1 MELSGV
7 AIWEPAHAIPL
18 RRSGQSAAPMLVIGE
33 VPSSLVPAGG
43 EREGLS
49 HLGAP
54 PGQGSVAG
62 KGPREKEARTQ
73 ERLNVPEVASGM
85 QTAHLKVAMLK
96 RKRGQ
101 RSTVQ
106 G

>member
-33 VPSSLVPAGG
+33 VQSSLVPTGG

-54 PGQGSVAG
+54 PGGTEVWQGKDLG
-62 KGPREKEARTQ
+62 KKARTQ
-73 ERLNVPEVASGM
+73 ERLNVPKLHPECK
-85 QTAHLKVAMLK
+85 LRICKVGMLK

-101 RSTVQ
+101 RS
-106 G
+106 